1 MPSVRS
7 NLFCLFGLCIRI
19 LWLRPLEATSL
30 NLKCHCYDSLHPPFL
45 LCPMTLLSSQLW
57 ENGWVKG
64 EEGGWFHHLHET
76 VADKQENSRLIFS
89 TFLSSHGEETR
100 LPFLSSWDLLI
111 PLCATWFPITDI
123 TDAWDAQLR
132 RRLTALAT
140 SAQSHLVHGLRW
152 GSTGHRKPLTSWWP
166 GNREKE

>member
-30 NLKCHCYDSLHPPFL
+30 NLKCHLLWLSAFPFL
-45 LCPMTLLSSQLW
+45 TVPYDPLVLSTMGKWLS
-57 ENGWVKG
+57 KG
-64 EEGGWFHHLHET
+64 GRRGM
-76 VADKQENSRLIFS
+76 V
-89 TFLSSHGEETR
+89 
-100 LPFLSSWDLLI
+100 PPSSWNSSWQAGEQPPNFQYIFEQSWGRDQASFPFFLRSLD

-132 RRLTALAT
+132 RRLTSLAT